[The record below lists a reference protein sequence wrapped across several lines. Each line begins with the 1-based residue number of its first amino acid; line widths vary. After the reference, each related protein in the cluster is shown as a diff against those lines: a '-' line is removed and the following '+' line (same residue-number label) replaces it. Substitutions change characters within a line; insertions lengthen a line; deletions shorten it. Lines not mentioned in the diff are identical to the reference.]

1 MVNLIKLTNGTE
13 ILGKILNNDA
23 NELKINN
30 PLQINYFTTKN
41 NQSMPSVALQRY
53 MPFSAEEDVVFK
65 KEHIMN
71 ISTPVKGMDEYY
83 CKTLNSI
90 KINIDTS
97 IVADLADAVDG
108 MSESASIERDTYLAI
123 LERMSSKAPLN

>member
-13 ILGKILNNDA
+13 LLGRIINKDA
-23 NELKINN
+23 NEIMINN
-30 PLQINYFTTKN
+30 PLQINYFTSKS
-41 NQSMPSVALQRY
+41 NQTMPSVALQRY

-71 ISTPVKGMDEYY
+71 ISVPVKGMDEYY
-83 CKTLNSI
+83 NKTLNSI

-108 MSESASIERDTYLAI
+108 MAEGASAERDMYLAI
-123 LERMSSKAPLN
+123 LERMSTKTPLN